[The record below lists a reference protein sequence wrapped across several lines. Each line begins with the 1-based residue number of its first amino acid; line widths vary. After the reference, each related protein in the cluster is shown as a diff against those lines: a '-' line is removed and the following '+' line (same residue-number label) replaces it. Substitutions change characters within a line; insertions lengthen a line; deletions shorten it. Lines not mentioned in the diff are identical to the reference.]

1 MCPCLPGRGH
11 NDAGPMGI
19 AQPTLIIRIFPQPPR
34 PGRHFINQY
43 PGIVSKVD
51 VRLVKDLWTRVVN
64 KDSHGRMAQHN
75 HAFVKVGPHNT
86 YTQYV
91 ALWPIRS
98 VKECWVGWL
107 GRGL

>member
-1 MCPCLPGRGH
+1 MVTRSNLI
-11 NDAGPMGI
+11 AGI
-19 AQPTLIIRIFPQPPR
+19 AHLLHHPNLHPA
-34 PGRHFINQY
+34 RHFINQY
-43 PGIVSKVD
+43 PGIVTKVD

-91 ALWPIRS
+91 TCPFD
-98 VKECWVGWL
+98 GFGTL
-107 GRGL
+107 GRLV

>member
-1 MCPCLPGRGH
+1 MHHTPNTDRGNLLLVLFNH
-11 NDAGPMGI
+11 
-19 AQPTLIIRIFPQPPR
+19 PP
-34 PGRHFINQY
+34 PRHFINQY

-51 VRLVKDLWTRVVN
+51 VRLVKDLWTRIVN

-91 ALWPIRS
+91 TRL
-98 VKECWVGWL
+98 
-107 GRGL
+107 

>member
-1 MCPCLPGRGH
+1 MS
-11 NDAGPMGI
+11 N
-19 AQPTLIIRIFPQPPR
+19 PP
-34 PGRHFINQY
+34 RHFINQY

-51 VRLVKDLWTRVVN
+51 VRLVKDLWTRIVN

-91 ALWPIRS
+91 TRLAFDCFGLTDLS
-98 VKECWVGWL
+98 LLVGCT
-107 GRGL
+107 GLIMQSHPTD